1 MCPAPSTDARASGG
15 SRNHSGAVSRCE
27 PCASK
32 GTKCPSSIPE
42 VTLAAEGSPSE
53 GSRTR
58 TSRGAPFPGGSWATE
73 GNSGTSV
80 GAAEVTGGR
89 QTATARTQLVSPGLC
104 TASLWPL
111 RRHYCGHPYGDS
123 GRRRPP
129 DRSSTILMRRPATS
143 QSVCPRQA
151 IPGRLTLPRPVPRI
165 AGLCRA
171 APRHAGPETATY
183 EYRAAH

>member
-1 MCPAPSTDARASGG
+1 MCPAPSTDARESAG

-89 QTATARTQLVSPGLC
+89 QTATARTQRVSPGLC

-111 RRHYCGHPYGDS
+111 QSHYCGHPLRDS
-123 GRRRPP
+123 GRGRAT
-129 DRSSTILMRRPATS
+129 RSLVDYPNE
-143 QSVCPRQA
+143 
-151 IPGRLTLPRPVPRI
+151 
-165 AGLCRA
+165 
-171 APRHAGPETATY
+171 AP
-183 EYRAAH
+183 